1 MGVYL
6 GAEKV
11 DEVGLALVTKLGRL
25 KESEYMESLEVKST
39 EESVYIVSGI

>member
-25 KESEYMESLEVKST
+25 KESEYMELLEVPSIGGLYM
-39 EESVYIVSGI
+39 ESRI